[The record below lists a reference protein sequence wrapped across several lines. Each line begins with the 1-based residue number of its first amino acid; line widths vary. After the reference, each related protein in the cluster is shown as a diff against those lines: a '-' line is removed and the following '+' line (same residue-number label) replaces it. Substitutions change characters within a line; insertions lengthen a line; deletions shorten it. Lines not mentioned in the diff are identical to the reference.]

1 MVEQRSQDTESTHV
15 RGTKATFVTVD
26 FGYKN
31 LFNTERPTSE
41 ELISIYLVSVLDKNK
56 NNRRAST

>member
-1 MVEQRSQDTESTHV
+1 MVEQRSQDTESTQV

-26 FGYKN
+26 FGCKN
-31 LFNTERPTSE
+31 LLNTERPTSE